1 MRAAVRFAAWVG
13 AGTAFCLATAP
24 NFLNLL
30 GQSLGDTFGSIF
42 PAVPFAALL
51 TLIFALRWKELRG
64 LLEAEGGPVSELR
77 VRGLGAGILAVLWLS
92 EPLTG
97 KTVVTAGISVIFT
110 IYAASL
116 IVNPLTKGLLL
127 PYAGIYTVGLG
138 APFALQWA
146 FGEPLAYASTALASR
161 FVGIIGLPVV
171 WQGTQFQLFS
181 RTGDVVNGFVAPGCS
196 SIISITTFV
205 GLLALMHLDMKK
217 DLRSTAVVAV
227 AGVAVLTL
235 LNSLRILLLM
245 WVGYVDGASTFWGVH
260 NWIGYAMFLGF
271 YLAALTVYSKI
282 GRSGVA
288 GYSISG
294 TSYRPP

>member
-1 MRAAVRFAAWVG
+1 LGAASRFAAWIG
-13 AGTAFCLATAP
+13 AGAAFCLATAP

-42 PAVPFAALL
+42 PAIPFAALL

-64 LLEAEGGPVSELR
+64 LLEAEGGPASELR
-77 VRGLGAGILAVLWLS
+77 TRGLGAGILAVLWLS
-92 EPLTG
+92 EPFTG
-97 KTVVTAGISVIFT
+97 KTVETAGISVIFT
-110 IYAASL
+110 LYAASL
-116 IVNPLTKGLLL
+116 VVNPLTKGMLL
-127 PYAGIYTVGLG
+127 PYAAIYTVGLG
-138 APFALQWA
+138 APFVLQWA
-146 FGEPLAYASTALASR
+146 FGEPLAYASAVLASR
-161 FVGIIGLPVV
+161 FVGVVGLPVV

-196 SIISITTFV
+196 SVISITTFV

-217 DLRSTAVVAV
+217 DIRSTAVVAV

-260 NWIGYAMFLGF
+260 NWIGYAMFLVF
-271 YLAALTVYSKI
+271 YLAALTVYSKM

-294 TSYRPP
+294 TPYRPP